1 MYDIRLSRL
10 TVLTRM
16 AMVGLVHNRCLTIK
30 DGVFDESAAVTLM
43 SNDAEQMTFG
53 ANLLHELWSQVLE
66 LCIGMYLLGSELGWV
81 CVVPIVFVLCMSTSH
96 VPLVSV
102 SLLCFP

>member
-53 ANLLHELWSQVLE
+53 ANLLHELWSQALE
-66 LCIGMYLLGSELGWV
+66 LCVGMYLLGSELGWV
-81 CVVPIVFVLCMSTSH
+81 CIVPISLAVCMSNPRS
-96 VPLVSV
+96 
-102 SLLCFP
+102 LCFPGDAANSS